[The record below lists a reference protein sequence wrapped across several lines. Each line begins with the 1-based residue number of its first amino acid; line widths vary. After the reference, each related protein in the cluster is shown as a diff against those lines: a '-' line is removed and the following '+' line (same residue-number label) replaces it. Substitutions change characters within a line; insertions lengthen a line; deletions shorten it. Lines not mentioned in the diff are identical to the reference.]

1 MYEEGPQRCINRGAF
16 LKIQGYPS
24 GRETEGMTIHVV
36 NGQKAERRTNNSGNA
51 VLTLLKVLYVLQ
63 QAIG

>member
-1 MYEEGPQRCINRGAF
+1 
-16 LKIQGYPS
+16 
-24 GRETEGMTIHVV
+24 MTIHVV

-63 QAIG
+63 QATG